1 MTDLKSVILEFS
13 GKHPQLFVISNDE
26 IIDNLGYGRVSHSEQ
41 VAKKHG
47 LETQLNRLIKSGCTK
62 ILADVGSGRS
72 WGDSKRE
79 DFARICDLVRDRKVR
94 QITVTAL
101 DRLSRESTTS
111 AKFLQTLE
119 EAGVLIYEL
128 DSDRHINFIEPNDWY
143 LSRQKG
149 IQAEYESR
157 KTSKRVR
164 DGYQNLRDLRKANPR
179 IPFGYKRIDQ
189 QYLIDQDKLAIA
201 RESID
206 LYLEFKTLPIVTR
219 MIYEKYGK
227 RWSVSGLRQW
237 LLNPV
242 LVGHTPYD
250 KRQPKPANLPQGNQ
264 IIYDTHVGQT
274 IMTEQEQ
281 KVIAEILTENVRI
294 WGRNRTAFVNPLSG
308 LVFCGECGIS
318 CDLISKPS
326 GGIKTELRR
335 IRSFYCR
342 TRSKK
347 PAGKS
352 CSQRG
357 TYKFEMIEA
366 IAIEALTKKAKE
378 IAPIF
383 DAAEIVENPKVK
395 ELRSQIITLESMSV
409 SPIILAAIAGL
420 KSEIE
425 KLELNQDKS
434 RVADKELR
442 SLLVEAFSDP
452 DFFEIM
458 ENSDKRSFYKYFIS
472 KIVVCD
478 RKVVSVE
485 LKI

>member
-72 WGDSKRE
+72 WADAKRK
-79 DFARICDLVRDRKVR
+79 DFSRICDLVKDRKVK

-119 EAGVLIYEL
+119 ETGVLIYEL
-128 DSDRHINFIEPNDWY
+128 DSDRYINSVEPNDWY

-157 KTSKRVR
+157 KTSRRVR

-179 IPFGYKRIDQ
+179 VPYGYERVDQ
-189 QYLIDQDKLAIA
+189 QYRVDIDKFHIA

-206 LYLEFKTLPIVTR
+206 LYLSHKALPIVTR
-219 MIYEKYGK
+219 LIYEKYGK

-242 LVGHTPYD
+242 LIGHTPYD
-250 KRQPKPANLPQGNQ
+250 KRVPKPANLPQGNQ
-264 IIYDTHVGQT
+264 IIYGTHVDQA

-281 KVIAEILTENVRI
+281 KAIAEILTENVRV
-294 WGRNRTAFVNPLSG
+294 WGRNRTAFINPLSG
-308 LVFCGECGIS
+308 LVFCGECGVS
-318 CDLISKPS
+318 CDLLSKLS
-326 GGIKTELRR
+326 GGIRTELRK

-347 PAGKS
+347 PAGKT
-352 CSQRG
+352 CGQRG

-366 IAIEALTKKAKE
+366 IAVETLTQKAKE

-383 DAAEIVENPKVK
+383 DAPGTTENPKVK
-395 ELRSQIITLESMSV
+395 ELRSQVIILESMPTSL
-409 SPIILAAIAGL
+409 IILTAIAGL

-425 KLELNQDKS
+425 KLELNRDKS

-442 SLLVEAFSDP
+442 SLLVEAFADP
-452 DFFEIM
+452 DFFELM
-458 ENSDKRSFYKYFIS
+458 QNSDKRSFYKYFID
-472 KIVVCD
+472 KIIVRD
-478 RKVVSVE
+478 REVVSVE